1 MKFIEFLVDY
11 RIVIGLAIFLIC
23 LLISLF
29 TMFPLIQ
36 KFKGME
42 DIPVGEAEAEARFNE
57 INKYN
62 KSKTT
67 VSSSPE
73 SVESDVFF
81 FDFL

>member
-1 MKFIEFLVDY
+1 MKFIEFIVNY
-11 RIVIGLAIFLIC
+11 RIVIGIIVLVIC
-23 LLISLF
+23 LLINLI

-36 KFKGME
+36 KFKSME
-42 DIPVGEAEAEARFNE
+42 DIPIGEAEAEARFNE

-81 FDFL
+81 EEEL